1 MVSFQSAKEEIKRAA
16 DIVEIIGQVVQLKK
30 AGKNYLGLCPFHSEK
45 DPSFT
50 VNQERQT
57 FHCFGCKKGGDV
69 FSFWMEYHG
78 STFPEALRDLA
89 ERYNIQISQDF
100 SGLELDKKAIRRKEL
115 FNINEKAAEYF
126 QDGLKNSVKGSPG
139 MDYLK
144 KRALSSDVIAEFR
157 LGFAPDKWDGLTGF
171 LRRKQIDL
179 DMAVQSGVIIPSD
192 RGGYYDRFRGRI
204 IFPILDQG
212 QKIVGFGGRVLDNS
226 LPKYLNTPETPL
238 FRKGEFLY
246 GLNSSFQAIREKNR
260 AVIVEGYMDCL
271 ALINHGLKEVVATLG
286 TALTNKHVRKLK
298 GYANE
303 AVVVFDSDK
312 AGKKAALRSLPVF
325 SNEGLSAKVVIL
337 PDGHDPDTFVN
348 ANGLTKF
355 LELLDQASPILD
367 YYLDQKLTQE
377 NLDIETKARILKE
390 IIPTI
395 SDLNTHTQRAL
406 YVRRVSERLGI
417 GEEVMLSEMKAFK
430 NNPSKK
436 LIGSGLMHRERL
448 KVSKR
453 EKNISDIQLLNLLV
467 HHPHTIPSIIDIE
480 CKTLISDPVI
490 MEIVDTIF
498 ERYKQEGINSC
509 ENLEESLKSE
519 FARIQFREALSE
531 PSFYSENEVDQAI
544 EEFEVKA
551 SQKKFLASFKKVKGD
566 AEAYNELLKLKRLK
580 NNHLLNK

>member
-126 QDGLKNSVKGSPG
+126 QDGLKNSVKGNPG

-144 KRALSSDVIAEFR
+144 KRSLSSDVIAEFR

>member
-312 AGKKAALRSLPVF
+312 AGKTAALRSLPVF